1 MKTVKEVSEI
11 SGVSVRTLHYYDAIG
26 LLRPTAVTSAGYR
39 LYDDTALARLQSILF
54 FRELEFE
61 LKDIREIL
69 DDPNFDFLSALS
81 EQIKLLEMKAGHINK
96 LIELARE
103 TMKTG
108 VVKMDFS
115 AFDKSEIKSYAEEA
129 KRKWGDTEAYKEY
142 EKKAESEDEADIAAG
157 LMRQFSEIGKLKS
170 ISPDSAEAQ
179 TAVKALQQFITDN
192 CYNCTKAILAGL
204 GQMYTADERFR
215 KNIDKAG
222 GEGTAEFVGRAI
234 EIYCR

>member
-1 MKTVKEVSEI
+1 
-11 SGVSVRTLHYYDAIG
+11 
-26 LLRPTAVTSAGYR
+26 
-39 LYDDTALARLQSILF
+39 
-54 FRELEFE
+54 
-61 LKDIREIL
+61 
-69 DDPNFDFLSALS
+69 
-81 EQIKLLEMKAGHINK
+81 
-96 LIELARE
+96 
-103 TMKTG
+103 
-108 VVKMDFS
+108 MDFS

-204 GQMYTADERFR
+204 GQVYTADERFR